1 MKHLPDKF
9 LNEPWEFKGRLEPMV
24 TNDTKAMCAS
34 YLLTFIKHLI
44 TRTTIQPPQ
53 TLLCDNAVRRIE
65 WVRAAGI
72 VSRSLEP

>member
-1 MKHLPDKF
+1 MKYFPNKF

-24 TNDTKAMCAS
+24 TNDSKAVCES
-34 YLLTFIKHLI
+34 YSLVFIEHLI

-53 TLLCDNAVRRIE
+53 TILCDNAIRRMQ
-65 WVRAAGI
+65 WVWAARI